1 MSRVVKRSAAKPF
14 TRGSRRGGRT
24 LSPLLSFT
32 ALQLSRPVEKAH
44 HGLKWLH
51 EINLDGFLMAAPSGL
66 AARNSSRSTGPA
78 NIQPAEVAKPISN
91 RPESSLGDLAA
102 DRQVEVNADAATSDN
117 TEPEGQ
123 IDIWA

>member
-1 MSRVVKRSAAKPF
+1 
-14 TRGSRRGGRT
+14 
-24 LSPLLSFT
+24 
-32 ALQLSRPVEKAH
+32 
-44 HGLKWLH
+44 
-51 EINLDGFLMAAPSGL
+51 MAAPSGL